1 VSQKAP
7 VASARIT
14 GPEHLVALLAL
25 AAGDVRSAGRIDT
38 LSFEGGDSTI
48 DVTDVVLKPTET
60 A

>member
-1 VSQKAP
+1 
-7 VASARIT
+7 
-14 GPEHLVALLAL
+14 VALLAL

-38 LSFEGGDSTI
+38 LSFEGGATTI